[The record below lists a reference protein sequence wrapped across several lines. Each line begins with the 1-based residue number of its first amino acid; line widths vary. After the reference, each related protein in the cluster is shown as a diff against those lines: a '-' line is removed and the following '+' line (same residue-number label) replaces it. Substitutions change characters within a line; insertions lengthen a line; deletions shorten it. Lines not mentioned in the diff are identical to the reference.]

1 MNASVENQIFFH
13 ELHPQSKTHP
23 NEVLDGLKGNNKNLN
38 PKFFYDT
45 KGSELFETITNLKE
59 YYPTRTER
67 KIFETYSDDIA
78 TVCGIDSIIIE
89 PGSGSCEKIQL
100 LIPNL
105 KPKAYIPIDIA
116 GDFLLDSVNKLSENF
131 PELPIHALQAD
142 FNQLK
147 ALPKEVPDGQKLV
160 FYPGSTIGNMEPEK
174 ALEFLI
180 KLSDWIGKDGGILLG
195 VDLHKPTQQL
205 NAAYN
210 DEDGVTEAFNLNAL
224 DHLNKIFEADFNKD
238 NFSHKAFYNEK
249 LYRIEM
255 HLISEKEHC
264 VEFEG
269 EKIQFGEG
277 ESIHTENSYK
287 YTIKQLKS
295 LASDAGLTLKET
307 WLDDNNLFSV
317 NLLVK
322 TPE

>member
-23 NEVLDGLKGNNKNLN
+23 QEVLEGLKGNNKNLN

-45 KGSELFETITNLKE
+45 KGSELFETITDLDE

-67 KIFETYSDDIA
+67 KIFETYSQDIA
-78 TVCGIDSIIIE
+78 SACGIDSVIIE

-100 LIPNL
+100 LIPDL

-142 FNQLK
+142 FNQLDQ
-147 ALPKEVPDGQKLV
+147 LPNKMPEGPKLV
-160 FYPGSTIGNMEPEK
+160 FYPGSTIGNMEPEQ
-174 ALEFLI
+174 ALQFLV
-180 KLSDWIGKDGGILLG
+180 KLSDWIGEDGGILLG
-195 VDLHKPTQQL
+195 VDLHKSSRQL

-210 DEDGVTEAFNLNAL
+210 DKQGVTEAFNLNVL
-224 DHLNKIFEADFNKD
+224 DHLNKIFEANFNTEY
-238 NFSHKAFYNEK
+238 FSHKAFYNEK
-249 LYRIEM
+249 RYRIEM
-255 HLISEKEHC
+255 HLVSERAHC

-287 YTIKQLKS
+287 YTTKQLNS

-307 WLDDNNLFSV
+307 WFDDNNLFSV
-317 NLLVK
+317 NLLVR
-322 TPE
+322 TE

>member
-1 MNASVENQIFFH
+1 MNASVENQIHFH

-23 NEVLDGLKGNNKNLN
+23 KEVLEGLKSVRKNLN

-45 KGSELFETITNLKE
+45 KGSELFEVITNLEE

-67 KIFETYSDDIA
+67 KIFETYSQDIA
-78 TVCGIDSIIIE
+78 EVCGIDSIIIE

-116 GDFLLDSVNKLSENF
+116 GDFLLDSVNKLAENF
-131 PELPIHALQAD
+131 PELPIHAVQAD
-142 FNQLK
+142 FNQLDN
-147 ALPKEVPDGQKLV
+147 LPNELPNGSKLV

-180 KLSDWIGKDGGILLG
+180 KLSEWIGNDGGILLG
-195 VDLHKPTQQL
+195 VDLHKPAHQL

-210 DEDGVTEAFNLNAL
+210 DQQGVTEAFNLNAL
-224 DHLNKIFEADFNKD
+224 DHLNDIFEANFNKE
-238 NFSHKAFYNEK
+238 NFSHKAFYNEQ

-255 HLISEKEHC
+255 HLVSDCEQC

-269 EKIQFGEG
+269 EKIQFDEG

-287 YTIKQLKS
+287 YTRKQLSS
-295 LASDAGLTLKET
+295 LAADAGLTLKET
-307 WLDDNNLFSV
+307 WLDENELFSV
-317 NLLVK
+317 NLLVRA
-322 TPE
+322 